1 MDKKEVHNAAMAT
14 TEQGVLSKDGLGRE
28 KGYRD
33 VSTSLVIN
41 ARGRACLI
49 HDGEFE
55 ATPVWVKYLTNIRKI
70 QLVYDNGTD
79 RIIDYVMDD
88 KMHKKLLNITK
99 LFLIRTDH
107 GKPIEAFD
115 TTLLKE

>member
-1 MDKKEVHNAAMAT
+1 MGENTVQQAAAYSSLKSGNASH
-14 TEQGVLSKDGLGRE
+14 G
-28 KGYRD
+28 
-33 VSTSLVIN
+33 SLDSDFNVAISMVIN

-55 ATPVWVKYLTNIRKI
+55 ATPVWIKYLVSQRKI
-70 QLVYDNGTD
+70 QFIYDNGTS

-88 KMHKKLLNITK
+88 KKHKLLLNINK
-99 LFLIRTDH
+99 LFLIRTDN

-115 TTLLKE
+115 TNLIKE